1 MNDALD
7 TIIGDLRA
15 YIAQLRA
22 QLAQAEQRAQIASAA
37 YDQQQSSYRELEALY
52 QAATERARPAE
63 AVIARAATHLP
74 GRPDLAE
81 AVLSRAE
88 GSAPAHAESSE

>member
-22 QLAQAEQRAQIASAA
+22 QLAQAEQRALA
-37 YDQQQSSYRELEALY
+37 
-52 QAATERARPAE
+52 AE

-74 GRPDLAE
+74 GRPKPA
-81 AVLSRAE
+81 RA
-88 GSAPAHAESSE
+88 A